1 MARSGEHRGVE
12 KRKIQKL
19 GTSSLVVTLPK
30 SWVRRVNLKPGDSVY
45 VVVEGNTL
53 RVIPGALPPG
63 EKESVPVIDLSKVDG
78 GRIAPHLI
86 VCMYVLGY
94 NDVMIRLGNVD
105 LTVINRV
112 LASASRLLG
121 VEASC
126 LGNNVVKMS
135 VLIDT
140 DKLDINTSIRTMTRN
155 LGLLV
160 EAILKAMRGE
170 RSREQLLNDVSM
182 LYNEVFRV
190 QHSIMR
196 QTTLYLQAK
205 RIPIDLES
213 PLHVLLLGSSLLGE
227 AALIAY
233 RAAKYIASLQGD
245 VAVPP
250 WLEDYARRSIK
261 IMDKLGGIM
270 VSPDVQE
277 ATVLVEEIAQLL
289 DDIAAKALE
298 IEDARLAY
306 LTSKLEDFLETVR
319 IVALITLC
327 GAAQKLVEEQK
338 E

>member
-1 MARSGEHRGVE
+1 MVRTREAREVE

-19 GTSSLVVTLPK
+19 GSSSLVVTLPK
-30 SWVRRVNLKPGDSVY
+30 SWVRRVNLKQGDTVY

-53 RVIPGALPPG
+53 RVIPGALPSG
-63 EKESVPVIDLSKVDG
+63 KEEKTPVIDLSKVDG

-94 NDVMIRLGNVD
+94 NDVLIRLGNVD

-126 LGNNVVKMS
+126 LGNNVIKMS

-140 DKLDINTSIRTMTRN
+140 DKLDINASIRTMTRN
-155 LGLLV
+155 LGLLI
-160 EAILKAMRGE
+160 EAILRAMKDRQ
-170 RSREQLLNDVSM
+170 SREQLLNDVIM

-205 RIPIDLES
+205 RIPVDLES

-233 RAAKYIASLQGD
+233 RAAKYISRIGSD
-245 VAVPP
+245 VEVPG
-250 WLEDYARRSIK
+250 WLEEYSKRSVEIVEE
-261 IMDKLGGIM
+261 LGRVM
-270 VSPDVQE
+270 VSPSLDNAVRLVE
-277 ATVLVEEIAQLL
+277 SVSNLVEELGDRIVDVQ
-289 DDIAAKALE
+289 
-298 IEDARLAY
+298 DARLAY
-306 LTSKLEDFLETVR
+306 LASKLEDFLETVR

-327 GAAQKLVEEQK
+327 GAAQKMVEEQS
-338 E
+338 